1 MKAITAGNLHPRR
14 EVWSCARLWG
24 DTQASQIVEFAFTI
38 PLLVVFVVGIFDFGS
53 AFSVKQKLAN
63 AVREGTRIA
72 ANQPSSDLSDTPLS
86 GGCGAPAS
94 ICAVRDAVDF
104 YLTAGKVNDC
114 GLSSANSPSQ
124 TALAWTFTTTGSC
137 AGTLTLIINRGVTYT
152 VALTT
157 PYTSNVTVEASSVQ
171 MSYPYKWQFNT
182 VITLLVPGASYAAS
196 TQLTAASVMQNLNN

>member
-1 MKAITAGNLHPRR
+1 MNGTIAGNCRARR
-14 EVWSCARLWG
+14 ADYSCARLWN

-53 AFSVKQKLAN
+53 AFAVKQKLAN
-63 AVREGTRIA
+63 AVNAGARIA
-72 ANQPSSDLSDTPLS
+72 AGQPSSDLSNTPLA

-114 GLSSANSPSQ
+114 GLSAANSPSQ
-124 TALAWTFTTTGSC
+124 TGLAWTFTTMGSC
-137 AGTLTLIINRGVTYT
+137 AGTLTLTINRGVTYP
-152 VALTT
+152 VALTN
-157 PYTSNVTVEASSVQ
+157 PYTSNLTAEASSVQ

-182 VITLLVPGASYAAS
+182 VITLLVPGASYAAT
-196 TQLTAASVMQNLNN
+196 TQLTAGSVMQNLNN

>member
-1 MKAITAGNLHPRR
+1 MNGTTAGSLRARPA
-14 EVWSCARLWG
+14 VWSCPRLWG

-53 AFSVKQKLAN
+53 AFAVKQKLAN
-63 AVREGTRIA
+63 AVREGARIA
-72 ANQPSSDLSDTPLS
+72 ASQPSSDLSNTPA

-94 ICAVRDAVDF
+94 ICAARDTVDF

-114 GLSSANSPSQ
+114 GLSSANTPSQ

-152 VALTT
+152 VPLAT
-157 PYTSNVTVEASSVQ
+157 PYTSSLTVEASSVQ

>member
-1 MKAITAGNLHPRR
+1 MNGTTAGNLRAR
-14 EVWSCARLWG
+14 LAVWSCARLWG

-53 AFSVKQKLAN
+53 AFAVKQKLAN
-63 AVREGTRIA
+63 AVREGARIA
-72 ANQPSSDLSDTPLS
+72 ASQPSSDLSNTPLA
-86 GGCGAPAS
+86 GCGAPAS
-94 ICAVRDAVDF
+94 ICAVRDAVDL

-114 GLSSANSPSQ
+114 GLS
-124 TALAWTFTTTGSC
+124 TATAPAPLGLAWTFTTTGSC
-137 AGTLTLIINRGVTYT
+137 AGPLTLIINRGVTYT
-152 VALTT
+152 VAMTT
-157 PYTSNVTVEASSVQ
+157 PYTSNLTVEASSVQ

>member
-1 MKAITAGNLHPRR
+1 MNGTTAGNLRARR
-14 EVWSCARLWG
+14 AVWSCARLWG

-63 AVREGTRIA
+63 AVREGARIA
-72 ANQPSSDLSDTPLS
+72 ANQPSSDLSATPLS

-124 TALAWTFTTTGSC
+124 TALAWTFTTTGTC
-137 AGTLTLIINRGVTYT
+137 AGPLTLIINRGVTYT